1 MLIGFSISK
10 CIADIMEH
18 KVDPDDVLVIIG
30 RTDFNIQNIDSL
42 LDEYINHRGP
52 WYDYD
57 RDRVK
62 DLLISFWYQGKIH
75 QPRHFGTQPPA
86 MPRAKVWA
94 QIIYDQKDMP
104 KAAQEAWDKF
114 IVIASLYGAKH
125 D

>member
-10 CIADIMEH
+10 CIADIMEG
-18 KVDPDDVLVIIG
+18 KVDPDNILIIIG
-30 RTDFNIQNIDSL
+30 RTYFD
-42 LDEYINHRGP
+42 LDNADELIAGYQSSYGP

-57 RDRVK
+57 K
-62 DLLISFWYQGKIH
+62 DKLKNILTKLWREGKIH
-75 QPRHFGTQPPA
+75 QPRQYGTQPPA

-114 IVIASLYGAKH
+114 IVIASLYGAKR

>member
-10 CIADIMEH
+10 CIADIMED
-18 KVDPDDVLVIIG
+18 KVNRDDVLLIIG
-30 RTDFNIQNIDSL
+30 RTDFSIQTIDNL
-42 LDEYINHRGP
+42 INEYMTPRGP

-57 RDRVK
+57 K
-62 DLLISFWYQGKIH
+62 EKLKSLLTTFWYDGKIH
-75 QPRHFGTQPPA
+75 QPRHFGTQPPS
-86 MPRAKVWA
+86 MPRTKVWA

-114 IVIASLYGAKH
+114 IVLASLYGAKR

>member
-10 CIADIMEH
+10 CIADIMEGT
-18 KVDPDDVLVIIG
+18 VDPEEVLLIIG
-30 RTDFNIQNIDSL
+30 RTDFNMNNIDRL
-42 LDEYINHRGP
+42 LDEYICPRGP
-52 WYDYD
+52 WYDFD
-57 RDRVK
+57 RQKTK
-62 DLLISFWYQGKIH
+62 DLLIKFWYEGKIH

-94 QIIYDQKDMP
+94 QIIYDQRDMP

-114 IVIASLYGAKH
+114 IVIASLFGAKR

>member
-10 CIADIMEH
+10 CIADIMEG
-18 KVDPDDVLVIIG
+18 KVDPDDVLIIIG
-30 RTDFNIQNIDSL
+30 RTDFDLTNIDQL
-42 LDEYINHRGP
+42 LDGYINHRGP
-52 WYDYD
+52 WYDFD
-57 RDRVK
+57 RAKVK
-62 DLLISFWYQGKIH
+62 ELLLRLWHKGKIH
-75 QPRHFGTQPPA
+75 QPRQFGTQPPA

-114 IVIASLYGAKH
+114 IVIASLYGAER

>member
-18 KVDPDDVLVIIG
+18 KVDPDNVLLIIG
-30 RTDFNIQNIDSL
+30 RTYFNLDSIDELISG
-42 LDEYINHRGP
+42 YQTIRGP

-57 RDRVK
+57 KDRLRE
-62 DLLISFWYQGKIH
+62 LLVSFWKQGKIH
-75 QPRHFGTQPPA
+75 QPRQFGTQPPA

-94 QIIYDQKDMP
+94 QIIHDQKDMP
-104 KAAQEAWDKF
+104 QAAQEAWDKF